1 MIQDFSL
8 KNNVQLSQIKNN
20 VYRSIETGNWWKL
33 DAFFSN
39 LNLALRGND
48 STMINEL
55 SKKGTTGCPRSNV
68 LERNWNNS
76 ESKHF

>member
-1 MIQDFSL
+1 MQDFSS
-8 KNNVQLSQIKNN
+8 KNEISSSQIKNN

-33 DAFFSN
+33 DAYFSN

-55 SKKGTTGCPRSNV
+55 SKKGIDY
-68 LERNWNNS
+68 
-76 ESKHF
+76 

>member
-1 MIQDFSL
+1 MKQQSLQEFGQLLQDFSS
-8 KNNVQLSQIKNN
+8 KNDVPISQIKNN

-48 STMINEL
+48 STVLDEF
-55 SKKGTTGCPRSNV
+55 SKKGND
-68 LERNWNNS
+68 
-76 ESKHF
+76 